1 MLGDEYVKTRDALIG
16 LIRYTRALAKRSS
29 TPLEEGEEALDG
41 QLRRPFRF
49 VVIGEKGA
57 GKTSLME
64 NLVGVN
70 YASESQNSPSVSII
84 RDIAYRVFEDA
95 EDACE
100 KHYVRGD
107 KDIEVIEVHDY
118 GRLSER
124 QHAALD
130 YLLEETDFL
139 FWVFPAENPWSAS
152 TWDAVEDKYAHV
164 RMRSALVLQQVD
176 CRAPEDIPMLLG
188 HMRELCEKRVNITI
202 PQFALSTK
210 EGSGLGDCFTHVN
223 LTLNRSVDRRRE
235 LRNVYKTTYAMLQ
248 RTEENIDDRSRNLA
262 GEQEYLQSIEAQI
275 DRLCEEEVRHVMAN
289 MSQLSLLL
297 SSQIKRVMRYTSLRT
312 GVVASHI
319 ALFGKGDTASK
330 VEHFLIEKVSEEAE
344 EYAKVEAEKMRQQ
357 CSSKWGEMRPH
368 LEERL
373 SIDVGD
379 FNEAS
384 FDEQQ
389 EVFCEGMT
397 KSVSQA
403 ILHLKLRRFLDVL
416 VVKRYKIMR
425 KFVKLSLLLLTAGS
439 LIGILT
445 NKPLGIAALTLVG
458 LGVAILVGSVVYSR
472 RTGSL
477 VNRSFSES
485 LEDSV
490 PALRKSLREGYVD
503 RVRAYYNGY
512 TPMFESMRRHISDA
526 KTGLEPQ
533 QKVAAPLFLRFK
545 ALEQEI

>member
-1 MLGDEYVKTRDALIG
+1 
-16 LIRYTRALAKRSS
+16 
-29 TPLEEGEEALDG
+29 
-41 QLRRPFRF
+41 
-49 VVIGEKGA
+49 
-57 GKTSLME
+57 
-64 NLVGVN
+64 
-70 YASESQNSPSVSII
+70 
-84 RDIAYRVFEDA
+84 
-95 EDACE
+95 
-100 KHYVRGD
+100 
-107 KDIEVIEVHDY
+107 
-118 GRLSER
+118 
-124 QHAALD
+124 
-130 YLLEETDFL
+130 
-139 FWVFPAENPWSAS
+139 
-152 TWDAVEDKYAHV
+152 
-164 RMRSALVLQQVD
+164 MRSALVLQQVD
-176 CRAPEDIPMLLG
+176 CRASEDIPMLLG

-275 DRLCEEEVRHVMAN
+275 DRLREEEVRHVMAN

-368 LEERL
+368 LEDRL

-403 ILHLKLRRFLDVL
+403 MLHLKLRRFLDVL

-533 QKVAAPLFLRFK
+533 QKVAAQLFLRFK

>member
-1 MLGDEYVKTRDALIG
+1 
-16 LIRYTRALAKRSS
+16 
-29 TPLEEGEEALDG
+29 
-41 QLRRPFRF
+41 
-49 VVIGEKGA
+49 
-57 GKTSLME
+57 
-64 NLVGVN
+64 
-70 YASESQNSPSVSII
+70 
-84 RDIAYRVFEDA
+84 
-95 EDACE
+95 
-100 KHYVRGD
+100 
-107 KDIEVIEVHDY
+107 
-118 GRLSER
+118 
-124 QHAALD
+124 
-130 YLLEETDFL
+130 
-139 FWVFPAENPWSAS
+139 
-152 TWDAVEDKYAHV
+152 
-164 RMRSALVLQQVD
+164 
-176 CRAPEDIPMLLG
+176 
-188 HMRELCEKRVNITI
+188 MRELCEKRVNITI

-275 DRLCEEEVRHVMAN
+275 DRLREEEVRHVMAN

-368 LEERL
+368 LEDRL

-403 ILHLKLRRFLDVL
+403 MLHLKLRRFLDVL

-533 QKVAAPLFLRFK
+533 QKVAAQLFLRFK

>member
-1 MLGDEYVKTRDALIG
+1 MLGEEYAKARDALIE
-16 LIRYTRALAKRSS
+16 LIRYTRALAKRSA
-29 TPLEEGEEALDG
+29 TPLEEGEDTLDD

-49 VVIGEKGA
+49 VVIGEAGA
-57 GKTSLME
+57 GKTSLMQK
-64 NLVGVN
+64 LADVN
-70 YASESQNSPSVSII
+70 YASEPLKSPSVSII
-84 RDIAYRVFEDA
+84 RDLAYRVFVEA
-95 EDACE
+95 EGACE
-100 KHYVRGD
+100 KHYVRGM
-107 KDIEVIEVHDY
+107 KDVEIVEVHDY
-118 GRLSER
+118 GKLSKT
-124 QHAALD
+124 QHASLD

-152 TWDAVEDKYAHV
+152 TWDAVEDKYAQV
-164 RMRSALVLQQVD
+164 RMRSALVLQQAD
-176 CRAPEDIPMLLG
+176 LRADEDIPMLLG
-188 HMRELCEKRVNITI
+188 HMKELCEKRVDIAI

-210 EGSGLGDCFTHVN
+210 DGSGLSECFSHVN

-235 LRNVYKTTYAMLQ
+235 LRNVYKTTYGMLR
-248 RTEENIDDRSRNLA
+248 RTEENIDDRSRVLA
-262 GEQEYLQSIEAQI
+262 GDQEYLQSIEAQI
-275 DRLCEEEVRHVMAN
+275 DRSREEEVRHVMAN

-319 ALFGKGDTASK
+319 AIFGKGDTASK

-344 EYAKVEAEKMRQQ
+344 AYAKVETEKMRQQ
-357 CSSKWGEMRPH
+357 CRTKWDEMRPH
-368 LEERL
+368 LENRL

-384 FDEQQ
+384 FDGQQ
-389 EVFCEGMT
+389 EIFCEGMA

-403 ILHLKLRRFLDVL
+403 MLHLKLRRFLDVL
-416 VVKRYKIMR
+416 VVRRYMIMR
-425 KFVKLSLLLLTAGS
+425 KIVKLALLLLTAGS

-445 NKPLGIAALTLVG
+445 NKLLGLAALTLVG
-458 LGVAILVGSVVYSR
+458 LGVVILVGSVVYSR

-490 PALRKSLREGYVD
+490 PALRKSLREGYID

-526 KTGLEPQ
+526 KTDLQPQ
-533 QKVAAPLFLRFK
+533 QKVAAQLFLRLK
-545 ALEQEI
+545 SLEQEI

>member
-1 MLGDEYVKTRDALIG
+1 MLGEEYAATRDSLIE
-16 LIRYTRALAKRSS
+16 LIRYTRVLAKRSA
-29 TPLEEGEEALDG
+29 TPLEEGEDALDD

-49 VVIGEKGA
+49 VVIGETGA
-57 GKTSLME
+57 GKTSLMQK
-64 NLVGVN
+64 LAGVN
-70 YASESQNSPSVSII
+70 YASESLKSPSVSII
-84 RDIAYRVFEDA
+84 RDAGYRVFLEA

-100 KHYVRGD
+100 KHYVRGM
-107 KDIEVIEVHDY
+107 KDVEIVEVHDY
-118 GRLSER
+118 GKLSET
-124 QHAALD
+124 QHASLD

-139 FWVFPAENPWSAS
+139 FWVFTAENPWSAS
-152 TWDAVEDKYAHV
+152 TWDAVEDKHAQV
-164 RMRSALVLQQVD
+164 CMRSALVLQQVD
-176 CRAPEDIPMLLG
+176 RRAAEDISMLLG
-188 HMRELCEKRVNITI
+188 HMKELCEKRVEIGI
-202 PQFALSTK
+202 PQFALSTQN
-210 EGSGLGDCFTHVN
+210 GSGINECFTHVN
-223 LTLNRSVDRRRE
+223 LSLNRSVDRRRE
-235 LRNVYKTTYAMLQ
+235 LRNVYKTTYAMLR
-248 RTEENIDDRSRNLA
+248 RTEGNIDDRSRNLA
-262 GEQEYLQSIEAQI
+262 GDQEYLQSIEAQI
-275 DRLCEEEVRHVMAN
+275 DRSREEEVRHVMAN

-319 ALFGKGDTASK
+319 AIFGKGDTATK

-344 EYAKVEAEKMRQQ
+344 AYAKVETEKMRQQ
-357 CSSKWGEMRPH
+357 CRKNWGEIRPH
-368 LEERL
+368 LVDRL

-416 VVKRYKIMR
+416 IVRRYKVMR
-425 KFVKLSLLLLTAGS
+425 KIIKLALFLLTAGS
-439 LIGILT
+439 LIAILT
-445 NKPLGIAALTLVG
+445 NKLLGVGALTLVG
-458 LGVAILVGSVVYSR
+458 IGVALLAASVVYSR

-477 VNRSFSES
+477 VNRSFAES
-485 LEDSV
+485 LEDSA
-490 PALRKSLREGYVD
+490 PALRKSLRDGYVD

-526 KTGLEPQ
+526 KSDLQPQ
-533 QKVAAPLFLRFK
+533 QKVAAQLFLRLK